1 VFDVQW
7 VTFLDNKGRVVD
19 PKALKKRVFHGGVE
33 PNLRREVLYLPYFV
47 LGAEKKNPSSCAVE
61 LVMN

>member
-1 VFDVQW
+1 MQW

-33 PNLRREVLYLPYFV
+33 PNLRREVLHLPYFV
-47 LGAEKKNPSSCAVE
+47 LGAEKKSIKLCTGVSYE
-61 LVMN
+61 